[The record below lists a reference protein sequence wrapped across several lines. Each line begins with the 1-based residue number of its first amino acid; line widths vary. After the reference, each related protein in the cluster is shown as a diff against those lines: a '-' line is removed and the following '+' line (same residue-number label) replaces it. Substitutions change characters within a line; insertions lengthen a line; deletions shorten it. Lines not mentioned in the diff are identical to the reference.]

1 MEEQKGIDIF
11 NFVSKHLGE
20 HKIRGKEIK
29 VKTCPFC
36 GRKEKF
42 SINYE
47 KGFYQCFSG
56 HCREVGSIGMLY
68 RKYGLIDYTEYNPKQ
83 NNELKGIMSP
93 ITKEAKDFFLTR
105 KITEK
110 TIVKNYFDI
119 FSTKDNKIS
128 FIYRKIFDVNL
139 VKIRTTEKKCE
150 HYITKKIKDLCLWK
164 LDYCDYD
171 LPLVICEGEL
181 DQLSFEE
188 QGFYNAVSVP
198 SGAGSLGWIDTEFSE
213 LEKFKEIVL
222 CFDMDKA
229 GQDAVKKIIP
239 RLPENCIVKV
249 IDFGTL
255 EKENGKMVK
264 DANDIHM
271 LGLNLMDYVNNAKIL
286 EIEEYV
292 KMIDIDIHTEEEKFS
307 TGSINFNK
315 DIGCLR
321 TGEVTIYTGSAGS
334 GKSTVLMQMAI
345 EVMEQEKR
353 VLIYTPELKNSQFK
367 RWTVKQMLGENLQ
380 DKLLK
385 KYDAMEDTNK
395 YEVKKEYT
403 DKMSLWLDK
412 RMNLISSNVTK
423 SKMEMIKTIK
433 RDIKR
438 YNSKFII
445 IDNLMKIQ
453 FDDTNLNE
461 EQKDFVSQLSDIAKN
476 FNVSI
481 NLVAHPKKH
490 DMNFPNQYDVSGSS
504 NMTNLVDNIYYFRRL
519 TDSALEQ
526 KPFSTKAQELRQKNI
541 SCAMIVLKS
550 REGKKIGDWIWF
562 TFDIQR
568 KRITHHLE
576 AKEHFNNKWE
586 TEKEIID
593 PDEEKFFKLME
604 QF

>member
-1 MEEQKGIDIF
+1 M
-11 NFVSKHLGE
+11 
-20 HKIRGKEIK
+20 
-29 VKTCPFC
+29 
-36 GRKEKF
+36 
-42 SINYE
+42 
-47 KGFYQCFSG
+47 
-56 HCREVGSIGMLY
+56 
-68 RKYGLIDYTEYNPKQ
+68 
-83 NNELKGIMSP
+83 
-93 ITKEAKDFFLTR
+93 
-105 KITEK
+105 
-110 TIVKNYFDI
+110 
-119 FSTKDNKIS
+119 
-128 FIYRKIFDVNL
+128 
-139 VKIRTTEKKCE
+139 
-150 HYITKKIKDLCLWK
+150 
-164 LDYCDYD
+164 
-171 LPLVICEGEL
+171 ICEGEI

-255 EKENGKMVK
+255 QKENGILVK

-271 LGLNLMDYVNNAKIL
+271 LGLNLMDYVKNAQIM

-307 TGSINFNK
+307 TGSINFNR

-334 GKSTVLMQMAI
+334 GKSTVLMQMAL

-367 RWTVKQMLGENLQ
+367 RWTVKQMLGELLEN
-380 DKLLK
+380 KLLK
-385 KYDAMEDTNK
+385 KYDELEDSNK

-423 SKMEMIKTIK
+423 SKIEMIKTIK

-453 FDDTNLNE
+453 FDDNNLNE
-461 EQKDFVSQLSDIAKN
+461 EQKDFVSQLSDIAKQ
-476 FNVSI
+476 FDVSI

-490 DMNFPNQYDVSGSS
+490 EMNFPNQYDVSGSS

-526 KPFSTKAQELRQKNI
+526 KPFNTKAQELREKNI
-541 SCAMIVLKS
+541 SCALIVLKS

-562 TFDIQR
+562 SFDIQR
-568 KRITHHLE
+568 KRITHHLDS
-576 AKEHFNNKWE
+576 KPHFNNKWE
-586 TEKEIID
+586 KEENNDFDID
-593 PDEEKFFKLME
+593 FSKF
-604 QF
+604 